1 MRIPSKIFAA
11 LWLTVALL
19 LSHNTGAVVVDD
31 LHRALVA
38 VEDHGNAQLQR
49 GTRAGL
55 AQVFIKVSGSPTVL
69 SNPELQTAL
78 DNAPR
83 YMQRYQYL
91 RAEDDSLQLQVHFDP
106 ESVNS
111 ILREAGAPLWT
122 ANRPPLLV
130 WLVVDDGNG
139 RQVASAESHPALLAG
154 LEQELSRRG
163 VPATFP
169 LYDLQDTLAADVDS
183 LWRLDELAVFRA
195 SQRYGVANVLVG
207 RMTALPGDRWM
218 GDWAYLYN
226 QDSSAGS
233 LYGEPAA
240 AYTAGMVDFVAD
252 RMAGRYAVAADAQA
266 LQVLVRVD
274 DIGAFAD
281 YREVLAYLEGIELV
295 DDAWPAYLEGNSVV
309 FRLASQADAESLHRI
324 LTLNRRLQRQDQ
336 VVPLARGPINLD
348 LVYRWTP

>member
-1 MRIPSKIFAA
+1 M
-11 LWLTVALL
+11 
-19 LSHNTGAVVVDD
+19 LSPAVGAVVVED
-31 LHRALVA
+31 LHRALVT
-38 VEDHGNAQLQR
+38 VEDHSNAQLQR
-49 GTRAGL
+49 GTREGL
-55 AQVFIKVSGSPTVL
+55 AQVFTKVSGSPAVL
-69 SNPELQTAL
+69 VNPGLQSAL

-91 RAEDDSLQLQVHFDP
+91 RDDDDSLQLQVHFDP
-106 ESVNS
+106 ESVNNL
-111 ILREAGAPLWT
+111 LREAGAPLWT

-130 WLVVDDGNG
+130 WLVVDDGSG
-139 RQVASAESHPALLAG
+139 RQSVSAEAHPELLAG
-154 LEQELSRRG
+154 LERELARRG

-169 LYDLQDTLAADVDS
+169 LYDLQDTLAVDVDS

-218 GDWAYLYN
+218 GDWTYLYN

-233 LYGEPAA
+233 LYGEASPE
-240 AYTAGMVDFVAD
+240 YTAGMVDFVAD

-295 DDAWPAYLEGNSVV
+295 DAAWPAYLEGDSVV

-324 LTLNRRLQRQDQ
+324 VTLNRRLQREEQPT
-336 VVPLARGPINLD
+336 PLVRGPINLD